1 MTYPYN
7 PKIAPTIGNGLG
19 GFPQKAAGV
28 SSSVTA
34 STKSYPLKLTPVGS
48 SVTRTSTG
56 GNFNGRV
63 IFLTEGIA
71 LFAYA
76 FSSAYYLMAIKY
88 GSTGAISFSSPLTH
102 SGYITDPLCNFNGA
116 AIFGSNTLGQLN
128 KVTSN
133 GTTVSLSQL
142 VLIPTSGT
150 LTAGGSYTTLTKV
163 NGFISSDQQPVCF
176 DENGNL
182 VILYRVTISGVFY
195 LTAFVIDVNG
205 TIVTSKTIISLPT
218 TGSIQYDTT
227 FEIRKTKVGYILVSS
242 QLNTNLCIQCFFNVT
257 SNFVATQLNRPADF
271 SRGDGSVPNKTTLFM
286 TDDVAMVYTRWDT
299 AYAQGWGLLRDSNGN
314 CIGQTTN
321 EYATMASFPFVQQS
335 YDIEN
340 KLYYSGQSL
349 RFPLAEANN
358 SLLGIASVFSEDGI
372 CYNQGALAA
381 TFYPNLVTSIIT
393 ESEVNGVSTVSIG
406 YMSKGYW
413 LSVWFVQTI
422 NVVRAKLYKES

>member
-299 AYAQGWGLLRDSNGN
+299 AYAQGWG
-314 CIGQTTN
+314 
-321 EYATMASFPFVQQS
+321 
-335 YDIEN
+335 
-340 KLYYSGQSL
+340 
-349 RFPLAEANN
+349 
-358 SLLGIASVFSEDGI
+358 
-372 CYNQGALAA
+372 
-381 TFYPNLVTSIIT
+381 IIT
-393 ESEVNGVSTVSIG
+393 G
-406 YMSKGYW
+406 
-413 LSVWFVQTI
+413 F
-422 NVVRAKLYKES
+422 